1 MPHSKF
7 LLSSRVA
14 IVGLGLMG
22 GSLALAL
29 RDHCQLLLGVD
40 PDPDTLTL
48 AQRRHFAKKI
58 SADPAEILPE
68 ADVIVLA
75 APVSAILELI
85 PRLPELHPGS
95 PVVIDLGSTKSEIC
109 RRLDQLPERFEP
121 LGGHPMCG
129 KETSGLQNA
138 AANLYQGAPFAFTPL
153 ERTSERARAIAV
165 QLARAVGA
173 QALWLEPETHDR
185 WTAATSHL
193 PYLASAAL
201 TLATPQDCAPM
212 IGPGFR
218 SATRLAGSSTSM
230 MLDILITNQENVLEA
245 LARLR
250 QQLDNL
256 ESTVRDGNRARLE
269 ETLAAAGGW
278 RKALET
284 AAQGKSGA

>member
-29 RDHCQLLLGVD
+29 REHCQALLGVD
-40 PDPDTLTL
+40 PDPDTLAL
-48 AQRRHFAKKI
+48 AHRRHFANQL
-58 SADPAEILPE
+58 SASPAEILPE
-68 ADVIVLA
+68 ADVIILA
-75 APVSAILELI
+75 APVSAIVELI
-85 PRLPELHPGS
+85 PQLPDLHPGS

-109 RRLDQLPERFEP
+109 RALDQLPSRFEVV
-121 LGGHPMCG
+121 GGHPMCG
-129 KETSGLQNA
+129 KETSGLSNA

-153 ERTSERARAIAV
+153 ERTTERARAIAL

-193 PYLASAAL
+193 PYLASVAL
-201 TLATPQDCAPM
+201 TLATPPDCAPM

-218 SATRLAGSSTSM
+218 SATRLAGSSTTM
-230 MLDILITNQENVLEA
+230 MLDILTTNQENILEA
-245 LARLR
+245 LTRLR
-250 QQLDNL
+250 MQLDEL
-256 ESTVRDGNRARLE
+256 EIAVRDGDRDCLKESLVEAGKWRNQLE
-269 ETLAAAGGW
+269 SPSD
-278 RKALET
+278 
-284 AAQGKSGA
+284 GKR

>member
-29 RDHCQLLLGVD
+29 RDHCTALLGVD
-40 PDPDTLTL
+40 PDPDTLAL
-48 AQRRHFAKKI
+48 AHRRHFARQL
-58 SADPAEILPE
+58 SADPAAILPQ
-68 ADVIVLA
+68 ADVIILA
-75 APVSAILELI
+75 APVSAILALI
-85 PRLPELHPGS
+85 PRLPDLHPGS
-95 PVVIDLGSTKSEIC
+95 PVVIDLGSTKTEIC
-109 RRLDQLPERFEP
+109 RGLEELPERFEP
-121 LGGHPMCG
+121 IGGHPMCG

-153 ERTSERARAIAV
+153 PRTSERARAIAV

-173 QALWLEPETHDR
+173 EALWLEPETHDR

-193 PYLASAAL
+193 PYLASVAL

-218 SATRLAGSSTSM
+218 SATRLAGSSTTM
-230 MLDILITNQENVLEA
+230 MLDILTTNQANVLEA

-250 QQLDNL
+250 QQLAYLEGAVREADRDCLQEALLKAGEWRKLL
-256 ESTVRDGNRARLE
+256 ESARDGNPS
-269 ETLAAAGGW
+269 T
-278 RKALET
+278 
-284 AAQGKSGA
+284 

>member
-14 IVGLGLMG
+14 IIGLGLMG

-29 RDHCQLLLGVD
+29 RDHCAGLLGVD
-40 PDPDTLTL
+40 PDPDTLAL
-48 AQRRHFAKKI
+48 AHRRHFARQL
-58 SADPAEILPE
+58 SADPASILPE
-68 ADVIVLA
+68 ADVIILA
-75 APVSAILELI
+75 APVNAILELI
-85 PRLPELHPGS
+85 PQLPELHPGS
-95 PVVIDLGSTKSEIC
+95 PVVIDLGSTKAQIC
-109 RRLDQLPERFEP
+109 QALDRLPERFEP
-121 LGGHPMCG
+121 IGGHPMCG

-153 ERTSERARAIAV
+153 ERTTERARAIAA

-201 TLATPQDCAPM
+201 TLATPPDCAPM

-218 SATRLAGSSTSM
+218 SATRLAGSSTTM
-230 MLDILITNQENVLEA
+230 MLDILTTNQENVLDA

-250 QQLDNL
+250 EQLDAL
-256 ESTVRDGNRARLE
+256 EQAVRDGERECLQM
-269 ETLAAAGGW
+269 TLLQAGEW
-278 RKALET
+278 RKQLESSRDHT
-284 AAQGKSGA
+284 HLT